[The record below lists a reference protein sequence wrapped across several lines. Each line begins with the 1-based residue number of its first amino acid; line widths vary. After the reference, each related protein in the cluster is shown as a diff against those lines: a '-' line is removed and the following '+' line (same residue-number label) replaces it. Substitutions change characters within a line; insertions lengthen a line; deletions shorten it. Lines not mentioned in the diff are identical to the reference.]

1 MGIPIKLHIT
11 FLIILPIFVLVFANS
26 PAPFGFSVVESITL
40 RYVFGGLAAVSLFG
54 CVILHELGHSYVA
67 LKNGVRIKNITL
79 MLFGG
84 VASMEEIPRNP
95 KIELKMAMAGPGVS
109 LMLAVIFTLLY
120 SLVRPV
126 VGGDSPI
133 SILLHLFVSLML
145 AVIFA
150 LLYLLVSPVLG
161 GDSPI
166 SILLYLLGALNVVL
180 GIFNLIPAFPMD
192 GGRLLRAYLATRM
205 SYINATRN
213 AVYVGK
219 MFAFAMGIFG
229 LMMLHPFLILIAFFV
244 YIGASEE
251 GEATEIATTLDDV
264 KVSDVMTRNVISV
277 PPTMTVSKLVDLM
290 FKEKHMG
297 YPVVDEAWKS
307 VKGIVTF
314 SDVQKIPRERRDI
327 TSVEEIMTRDVLS
340 IVPDDDAFTA
350 LKTMSQRE
358 VGRLLV
364 MENGAIV
371 GIVSRT
377 DLIKSIRLL
386 RENKKRI

>member
-133 SILLHLFVSLML
+133 SILLH
-145 AVIFA
+145 
-150 LLYLLVSPVLG
+150 
-161 GDSPI
+161 
-166 SILLYLLGALNVVL
+166 LLGALNVVL

>member
-1 MGIPIKLHIT
+1 MKYMISLKTSIQIGKVMGIPIKLHIT

-133 SILLHLFVSLML
+133 SILLH
-145 AVIFA
+145 
-150 LLYLLVSPVLG
+150 
-161 GDSPI
+161 
-166 SILLYLLGALNVVL
+166 LLGALNVVL

>member
-1 MGIPIKLHIT
+1 MKYMISLKTSIQIGKVMGIPIKLHIT

-133 SILLHLFVSLML
+133 SILLH
-145 AVIFA
+145 
-150 LLYLLVSPVLG
+150 
-161 GDSPI
+161 
-166 SILLYLLGALNVVL
+166 LLGALNVVL

-386 RENKKRI
+386 RENKRRI

>member
-1 MGIPIKLHIT
+1 MKHMKLSKWSIQIGKVMGIPIKLHIT
-11 FLIILPIFVLVFANS
+11 FLIILPIFMLVFARN
-26 PAPFGFSVVESITL
+26 PAPFGFYGVESTIL
-40 RYVFGGLAAVSLFG
+40 QYAFGGLASVALFS
-54 CVILHELGHSYVA
+54 CVVLHELGHSYVA
-67 LKNGVRIKNITL
+67 IKNGVRIRSITL

-95 KIELKMAMAGPGVS
+95 KIESKIAMAGPGVS
-109 LMLAVIFTLLY
+109 LMLAVIFALSY
-120 SLVRPV
+120 SLV
-126 VGGDSPI
+126 
-133 SILLHLFVSLML
+133 
-145 AVIFA
+145 A
-150 LLYLLVSPVLG
+150 PVLG
-161 GDSPI
+161 SDAPI
-166 SILLYLLGALNVVL
+166 PILLFLLGVLNVFL
-180 GIFNLIPAFPMD
+180 GIFNLLPAFPMD
-192 GGRLLRAYLATRM
+192 GGRLLRAYMATRM

-229 LMMLHPFLILIAFFV
+229 LMIPHPLLILIGFFI

-251 GEATEIATTLDDV
+251 GKATEIAVTLDDI
-264 KVSDVMTRNVISV
+264 KVSDIMTRNVISV
-277 PPTMTVSKLVDLM
+277 PPTITVSKLVDLM

-297 YPVVDEAWKS
+297 YPVVDEAWKN

-327 TSVEEIMTRDVLS
+327 TSVEDIMTSDVLS

-350 LKTMSQRE
+350 LKTISQGG

-364 MENGAIV
+364 MENGVIV

-377 DLIKSIRLL
+377 DLIRSIQLL
-386 RENKKRI
+386 RE